1 MSYVLDTNVIAALMR
16 GDERVV
22 ERLER
27 VTRPMVGVPE
37 PAWAEIAYG
46 LARMPRSKRRE
57 RLTSRFILLRDQLGT
72 VTWSPAVSESFG
84 LLKASLEARGQR
96 LEDFDLAIAAHALA
110 AGATLV
116 TADVRHL
123 TRIPDLT
130 VENWS

>member
-16 GDERVV
+16 GEERVI

-27 VTRPMVGVPE
+27 VTRPMVSVPE

-57 RLTSRFILLRDQLGT
+57 RLADRFALLRDQLAT
-72 VTWSPAVSESFG
+72 VIWSPAVTEAFG
-84 LLKASLEARGQR
+84 SLKASLEAKGQR

-110 AGATLV
+110 AEATLV
-116 TADVRHL
+116 TANVRHL
-123 TRIPDLT
+123 TRIPDLAI
-130 VENWS
+130 ENWS

>member
-37 PAWAEIAYG
+37 PAWAEIASG

-57 RLTSRFILLRDQLGT
+57 RLASRFTLLRDQLGT
-72 VTWSPAVSESFG
+72 VTWSPEVTEAFG
-84 LLKASLEARGQR
+84 DLKASLEAKGQR

-110 AGATLV
+110 TDAILV
-116 TADVRHL
+116 TADVRHV
-123 TRIPDLT
+123 TRIPHLA
-130 VENWS
+130 VESWG